1 MLNAVNEALRQQ
13 PKKRRMLRN
22 VENQSTPAEDN
33 NQQLYE
39 ELNFDQI

>member
-1 MLNAVNEALRQQ
+1 MLNVVNEALRQQ
-13 PKKRRMLRN
+13 HKKRRMLRN
-22 VENQSTPAEDN
+22 VENQSIPAEDN